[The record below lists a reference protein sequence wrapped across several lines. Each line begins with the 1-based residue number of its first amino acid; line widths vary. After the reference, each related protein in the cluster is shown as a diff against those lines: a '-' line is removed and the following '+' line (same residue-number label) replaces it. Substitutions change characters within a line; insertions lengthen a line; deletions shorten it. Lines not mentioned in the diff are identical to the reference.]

1 MINIK
6 KYNKLCLL
14 LTLYVDD
21 IVITR
26 VIKNLPKLLQKIKY
40 KIYKVSTDK
49 NNKQNLWNEI
59 INKTSKDNKF
69 NQKDYIEKNVN

>member
-1 MINIK
+1 LINIK